1 MENIGAATT
10 AFVPNADDVGFA
22 EDSADEGFLFRSVFD
37 NFHDRW
43 SPAAKADPVAGFESS
58 HNKSVLS
65 YQNMLFAFTF
75 GGADEHSY

>member
-1 MENIGAATT
+1 MDNIGATTT

-22 EDSADEGFLFRSVFD
+22 EDSADEWFLFRSVFN
-37 NFHDRW
+37 NFHDR

-65 YQNMLFAFTF
+65 YQNV
-75 GGADEHSY
+75 